1 MKRRSIGRLGLRS
14 AASIAFGAAVLACGG
29 CAEKSAG
36 AKRIVFITNGTSPY
50 WDAAEKGWNDKARE
64 LGVSAQF
71 LRNTS
76 GDAPGQI
83 ALLDQVASRGDVAGL
98 AVSVVD
104 VNAVGVVDRLKEIGE
119 KIPVVTVDSDVKPED
134 RRVRRAYVG
143 TNNLQAGKVA
153 GRIAAQLLPEGGR
166 WIGFVGNKHADNA
179 RLRIEGFQRAAGSAF
194 QEIDVMQDDH
204 DPNKAKQNVASSLTK
219 NVQLMF
225 GIYSYNAP
233 AIAEVVAESGRRP
246 EIKIVAFDAEAN
258 TVLAVQAGHV
268 DATVVQNTYDM
279 GAVCARLLRALAGG
293 DQAEIDEMLG
303 GRDEIDTGVRVVVPD
318 DSPLVDEDV
327 QKIGEFKKYMAS
339 QGLRST

>member
-1 MKRRSIGRLGLRS
+1 MRGSIGRLGLGA
-14 AASIAFGAAVLACGG
+14 AASIAFAAAVLAGGG
-29 CAEKSAG
+29 CAEKTAG
-36 AKRIVFITNGTSPY
+36 GARIVFITNGTSPF

-71 LRNTS
+71 LRNNG

-83 ALLDQVASRGDVAGL
+83 ALLDQVASRGDVVGL

-104 VNAVGVVDRLKEIGE
+104 VNAVGLVERLKEIG
-119 KIPVVTVDSDVKPED
+119 KRIPVVTVDSDVKPED
-134 RRVRRAYVG
+134 RGVRRAYIG

-179 RLRIEGFQRAAGSAF
+179 RMRIEGFQQAAGAAF
-194 QEIDVMQDDH
+194 QEVDVMQDDH
-204 DPNKAKQNVASSLTK
+204 DPNKAKQNVASSLSK
-219 NVQLMF
+219 DVQLMF

-246 EIKIVAFDAEAN
+246 QIKIVAFDAEAN
-258 TVLAVQAGHV
+258 TVLAVQAGQI
-268 DATVVQNTYDM
+268 DATIVQNTYDM
-279 GAVCARLLRALAGG
+279 GALCARLLHALANG
-293 DQAEIDEMLG
+293 DQAVVDAMLD

-318 DSPLVDEDV
+318 DSPLVDESV